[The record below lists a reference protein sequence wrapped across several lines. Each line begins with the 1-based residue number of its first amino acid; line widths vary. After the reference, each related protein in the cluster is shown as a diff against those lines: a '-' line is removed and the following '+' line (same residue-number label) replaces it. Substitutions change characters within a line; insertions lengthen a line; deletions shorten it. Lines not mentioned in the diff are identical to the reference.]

1 MTEVLVPWRV
11 AVSTVVATP
20 VAEVLVITKLLVP
33 NMAAGIGV
41 NLRISQNFVQQI
53 ETEDVPCQLG
63 LPELVVVQLGHHLA
77 GIAVHVNGNFAV
89 LQSREKMVGRNN
101 INPGAG
107 LTLFFQPPQ
116 PSFRWWTNV
125 RTYGLLLDTSL

>member
-1 MTEVLVPWRV
+1 MVSRAAAVSIITEVVVPGRV
-11 AVSTVVATP
+11 RIPTAVAAP
-20 VAEVLVITKLLVP
+20 VAKVLVITKLLVP

-41 NLRISQNFVQQI
+41 NSRISQNFVQQI

-89 LQSREKMVGRNN
+89 LQSREKMVE
-101 INPGAG
+101 I
-107 LTLFFQPPQ
+107 TLILEQVSPY
-116 PSFRWWTNV
+116 SS
-125 RTYGLLLDTSL
+125 SLHSRVSDGGQM